1 MRCVYCGK
9 AKEKNKEISFH
20 RFPKDEKLVKTWVM
34 NMGRLDLVPKQ
45 WHMLCAEHFSKTCID
60 FRDLRARLRKGSVPT
75 IFKHNK
81 ENFSLPSATELI
93 VHVSKQQKLDGSSGG
108 QEIPEKDLH
117 ITSPMKIQGQRQEI
131 CVIQTEVISHDH
143 TYVESG
149 EVTQRKLEI
158 TRARVKKL
166 MNEKKDAS
174 TKDIPISEEN

>member
-93 VHVSKQQKLDGSSGG
+93 VHVSKRELYTINRNLMEVQVDKKYPKRTYISR
-108 QEIPEKDLH
+108 
-117 ITSPMKIQGQRQEI
+117 RQ
-131 CVIQTEVISHDH
+131 
-143 TYVESG
+143 
-149 EVTQRKLEI
+149 
-158 TRARVKKL
+158 
-166 MNEKKDAS
+166 
-174 TKDIPISEEN
+174 